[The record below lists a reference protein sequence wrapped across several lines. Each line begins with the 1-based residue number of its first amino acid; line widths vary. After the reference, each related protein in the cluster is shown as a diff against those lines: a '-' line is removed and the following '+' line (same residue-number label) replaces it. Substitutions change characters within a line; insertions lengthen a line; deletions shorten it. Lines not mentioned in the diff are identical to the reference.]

1 MKHFSFLFFLFFS
14 LTSGCFL
21 PLWAD
26 DEEKKPEETHQKD
39 ESSENKDHENK
50 DHENKDDEKKGDPKE
65 KKKEPPKKVSYEDL
79 VKSLSC
85 GQKIFFHCR
94 PEKKVTKRSGNQKCP
109 VTLINERKIIKKR

>member
-26 DEEKKPEETHQKD
+26 DEEKKSEETHKKD

-50 DHENKDDEKKGDPKE
+50 NDEKKEDSKE

-85 GQKIFFHCR
+85 GQKIFFHCT
-94 PEKKVTKRSGNQKCP
+94 PEKKFTKRSGNQKCP
-109 VTLINERKIIKKR
+109 VTLINKRKIIKKR